1 VAEEDFVLTPP
12 RLLAVCAVLALA
24 MLMVGAPVVFAA
36 LSVVESNALP
46 DPVARFD
53 QIPGL
58 GIFLQVGRFPVF
70 LLLAVWL
77 ARSPNEQ

>member
-12 RLLAVCAVLALA
+12 RLLAVCAVLVLA
-24 MLMVGAPVVFAA
+24 IVMLIAPVVAA

-46 DPVARFD
+46 GPAARFD